1 MTSDTDTT
9 GTDLR
14 QLAIGRLRKRREFV
28 QHLVVYVVVNLALNL
43 IWLFTAPG
51 GFYWPIIPLFVWGIG
66 IVFHALDVFSPMF
79 SPALPSEEKIERE
92 IARLARR

>member
-14 QLAIGRLRKRREFV
+14 QLAIGRLRKRREFM
-28 QHLVVYVVVNLALNL
+28 QHLVVYVVVNLALTL
-43 IWLFTAPG
+43 IWLFTTPG
-51 GFYWPIIPLFVWGIG
+51 GFYWPIFPLFVWGIG

-79 SPALPSEEKIERE
+79 SPAQPSEEKIERE
-92 IARLARR
+92 VARLTRR